1 MAILPGTLFKDS
13 QSKNWNEWVESVWQ
27 LFQKYLYIVFQ
38 MPLLQV
44 KNLAKLQIKDG
55 RVILDRAQFL
65 CREKIGWQSK
75 KNGTLESEID
85 VPPWINEAS
94 GKFDKK
100 NRLAKE

>member
-1 MAILPGTLFKDS
+1 MSWISLAVI
-13 QSKNWNEWVESVWQ
+13 SKIS
-27 LFQKYLYIVFQ
+27 LYISNAVASSQ
-38 MPLLQV
+38 
-44 KNLAKLQIKDG
+44 KSSKIANKG

-100 NRLAKE
+100 TLKLPPNNIKIKLKL